1 MFLWSIKARYIL
13 EIDYLEESNGKLQA
27 WEIKSNPQAR
37 AKIPLTFQ
45 KAYPDAAT
53 GILNPGNY
61 EDFLLP

>member
-1 MFLWSIKARYIL
+1 MLIWSIKARCIQG
-13 EIDYLEESNGKLQA
+13 IDYLEESNGKLQA
-27 WEIKSNPQAR
+27 WEIKSNPQTR
-37 AKIPLTFQ
+37 EKIPLTFQ